1 MNKSFLAGAAAL
13 TLTLAFSASAQAST
27 LWIGNDTQSP
37 VERWSTTGAFLGAFG
52 AGGATGTALDG
63 AYAWTVQPGGGNSV
77 ITKYDAS
84 QTALA
89 TINFTSG
96 IDNGRGY
103 PSWIEDM
110 ASGASHSLW
119 LSGYN
124 GNIYNIDTSG
134 NVLSNFSTGH
144 SYSGIEVVGNSIY
157 TTHGFDDGSIS
168 HYDLSGNLLGTITTG
183 FTQFGGLAYDP
194 TDKTFWAGQFNQ
206 VVHLSLTGATLGT
219 LAVGNE
225 FHDGLAIGDLATAGI
240 PEPTTWALM
249 IGGFGMMGAA
259 LRRRRTAVAVEV

>member
-1 MNKSFLAGAAAL
+1 MNRSFLAGAAAL
-13 TLTLAFSASAQAST
+13 MLTLAISASAQAST
-27 LWIGNDTQSP
+27 LWVGNDTSGP
-37 VERWSTTGAFLGAFG
+37 VKRWSTTGAFLGTFG

-63 AYAWTVQPGGGNSV
+63 TYAWTVRPSGGNSV
-77 ITKYDAS
+77 ITKYNAS

-119 LSGYN
+119 LSGFN
-124 GNIYNIDTSG
+124 GIIYNIDTSG
-134 NVLSNFSTGH
+134 TVLSSFSTGH
-144 SYSGIEVVGNSIY
+144 SYSGIEVVGSNVY

-168 HYDLSGNLLGTITTG
+168 RYDLLGNLLGTISTG
-183 FTQFGGLAYDP
+183 FTALGGLAYDP
-194 TDKTFWAGQFNQ
+194 TDNSFWAGVTGE
-206 VVHLSLTGATLGT
+206 VVHLSTSGATLGR
-219 LAVGNE
+219 LAVGSE
-225 FHDGLAIGDLATAGI
+225 FHDGLAIGDLKTGGGV

-249 IGGFGMMGAA
+249 IGGFGVVGAA
-259 LRRRRTAVAVEV
+259 LRRRRAAVAA